1 MKDERA
7 SSNLAESVAAA
18 LEQRKPWMLSSL
30 AGMFNVTEKQA
41 AQALPEGMCAFASGG
56 DFAGIWEALG
66 EWEKATFIV
75 QHEGH
80 VFEVSGRIP
89 AGLPGNGYCNLAAGE
104 ALGGHI
110 RADLIADIAFLSLPF
125 MGLESHSVQFFD
137 GRGGVAFAV
146 YAGREHHRILPSVRA
161 AFLALRRKMTG
172 V

>member
-41 AQALPEGMCAFASGG
+41 AQVLPEACAPLPPAGILPAYGRRSASGKRRRSSCSTKG
-56 DFAGIWEALG
+56 TCLKFPGAFLRA
-66 EWEKATFIV
+66 
-75 QHEGH
+75 
-80 VFEVSGRIP
+80 RR
-89 AGLPGNGYCNLAAGE
+89 GNGYCNLAAGE

-125 MGLESHSVQFFD
+125 MGWRAIPCSFSTGGEAWRLPCT
-137 GRGGVAFAV
+137 RGGNITVFCPRCARRSLRFA
-146 YAGREHHRILPSVRA
+146 G
-161 AFLALRRKMTG
+161 K
-172 V
+172 

>member
-7 SSNLAESVAAA
+7 ASNLAESVAVA

-41 AQALPEGMCAFASGG
+41 AQALPEGMCVFASGG

-89 AGLPGNGYCNLAAGE
+89 AGSPGNGYCNLAAGE

-161 AFLALRRKMTG
+161 AFFALRRKMTG
-172 V
+172 A

>member
-89 AGLPGNGYCNLAAGE
+89 AGTPGNGNCNLAAGE

-161 AFLALRRKMTG
+161 AFFALRRKMTG